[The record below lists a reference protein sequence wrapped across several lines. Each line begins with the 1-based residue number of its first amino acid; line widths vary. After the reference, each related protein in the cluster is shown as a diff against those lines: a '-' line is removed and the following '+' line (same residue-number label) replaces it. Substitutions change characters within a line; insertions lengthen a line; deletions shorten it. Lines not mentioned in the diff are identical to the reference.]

1 MTRHIPDQSVLWCD
15 NLKLN
20 GSQSHL
26 EIGDSLFLFS
36 AMSHTEVVF
45 CSNNSS
51 CFSKKKNTIKAVLQ
65 KTKKKTQA
73 RVLSVKRMAGVTQ
86 LSSH

>member
-26 EIGDSLFLFS
+26 EIGEVLLPYFYFLQC
-36 AMSHTEVVF
+36 HTLKLYSVVITVPV
-45 CSNNSS
+45 S
-51 CFSKKKNTIKAVLQ
+51 
-65 KTKKKTQA
+65 KTKI
-73 RVLSVKRMAGVTQ
+73 L
-86 LSSH
+86 